1 MRATPSQIGSS
12 GLRHAGMKHAQ
23 LLGIRLRLGSTGCLR
38 PENRLLLAV
47 ALSLLASAAD
57 AAQTCSVS
65 QLRVLVHDSRGTPI
79 SDANVWLGDDEQEA
93 PRVTDSDGV
102 AEFSNPPC
110 GSTVVRVASEGFQG
124 LRRSAAIAGQAFIE
138 INVVLVPQLVVENVE
153 VRAESPLITESGS
166 SQMGELRADDVQYLP
181 YVPSTVTDTLARL
194 PGLMRAAD
202 GEINITGTGEHHGA
216 FLVNQIDVTDPATG
230 KFGQTLPVDVVEA
243 VNVLKTPFLAEYG
256 GFTSGIV
263 TVETRRGGDKWHI
276 ELKDPFPE
284 WRIRS
289 TRLAGL
295 RSTTS
300 RMLLSGPIVPGRLF
314 FVSGL
319 QYYLNKMPDRTLP
332 FPLNESKQES
342 VNSFSQWDY
351 VISPG
356 HLLSGSFHFAP
367 QHINFV
373 NPDYFNPQPVTPS
386 YAHHNYR
393 ATLSDHLAVGDGTLL
408 SIASFQRFDAVVGA
422 QGTADMVLTPTG
434 NRGSYFSSQRRNAIR
449 AEWVET
455 WSPAQVNRL
464 GNHAL
469 KLSVALNVLKNEG
482 QLTAR
487 PINILDNSGVL
498 LRRIEFS
505 GGSPYKVQDVGVAG
519 LIEDH
524 WTLKPNFTL
533 EAGGRFERQSIAH
546 SVRIAPRI
554 GFSWAPFGGTR
565 TVVRGGYGRFYD
577 RVPLDV
583 YAFKNYPLRTV
594 RDFGPDG
601 NLTETV
607 MFYGNALGTD
617 AGPTSLLFHNAPAY
631 GSFAPR
637 NATWKIGIE
646 HTVSRELSFQV
657 LYEKSRSVGLIE
669 MEQSAEA
676 SPVLRLHG
684 GGRSLYRQVEVSA
697 EITRRNGEQFF
708 LTYTNSRAQG
718 YLNDFSGF
726 VGNFP
731 LPLIRPNFFSNLPGD
746 SPHRLLA
753 WGRVAGPWKTYFLP
767 LAEFHTGF
775 PYARIDALGNYVG
788 MPNGGRVR
796 FPNYFSMDNRI
807 VKDFTYH
814 SKYTLRF
821 SFSAFNISS
830 HFNALGVHA
839 NTDDPQYGTFFGNY
853 PRRYRGDFEVIF

>member
-1 MRATPSQIGSS
+1 MRYARRVRIVSRLGATAR
-12 GLRHAGMKHAQ
+12 LRHG
-23 LLGIRLRLGSTGCLR
+23 
-38 PENRLLLAV
+38 NRLSLAV
-47 ALSLLASAAD
+47 ALSLLASAAS

-65 QLRVLVHDSRGTPI
+65 QLRVLVHDSNGNPV
-79 SDANVWLGDDEQEA
+79 SDASVWLGEDEKAA
-93 PRVTDSDGV
+93 PRVTDTDGV
-102 AEFSNPPC
+102 ADFSNPTC
-110 GSTVVRVASEGFQG
+110 GSTVVRVTSEGFQD
-124 LRRSAAIAGQAFIE
+124 LRKSVEIAGKASLE
-138 INVVLVPQLVVENVE
+138 IGAVLVPQTVVENVE

-202 GEINITGTGEHHGA
+202 GEINITGTGEQHGA
-216 FLVNQIDVTDPATG
+216 FIVNQIDVTDPATG

-243 VNVLKTPFLAEYG
+243 VSVLKTPFAAEYG

-295 RSTTS
+295 RSSTS
-300 RMLLSGPIVPGRLF
+300 RILLGGPIVPGRLF
-314 FVSGL
+314 FITGL
-319 QYYLNKMPDRTLP
+319 QYYLDKKQDRTLP

-351 VISPG
+351 VVSPE

-393 ATLSDHLAVGDGTLL
+393 GTLSDQLAVGGGTLV
-408 SIASFQRFDAVVGA
+408 SVVSFQRFDANVGA
-422 QGTADMVLTPTG
+422 QGTADMVLSPVG
-434 NRGSYFSSQRRNAIR
+434 NRGNYFASQRRKAIR
-449 AEWVET
+449 AEWMET
-455 WSPAQVNRL
+455 WSPAQINRF

-469 KLSVALNVLKNEG
+469 KLGIQTTFLKNSGE
-482 QLTAR
+482 LTAR
-487 PINILDNSGVL
+487 PIDIVDINGAL

-505 GGSPYKVQDVGVAG
+505 GGSPYNVRDASVAG
-519 LIEDH
+519 MIEDG

-533 EAGGRFERQSIAH
+533 EVGGRFERQGVANSFR
-546 SVRIAPRI
+546 VAPRI
-554 GFSWAPFGGTR
+554 GFAWAPFGGTR

-583 YAFKNYPLRTV
+583 YAFRNYPLRTV
-594 RDFGPDG
+594 TDFGADG
-601 NLTETV
+601 LTETV
-607 MFYGNALGTD
+607 SFNGNALGTD
-617 AGPTSLLFHNAPAY
+617 AGPTSLLLHNRPSV

-637 NATWKIGIE
+637 NATWKIGLE
-646 HTVSRELSFQV
+646 RRVSRELLLRV
-657 LYEKSRSVGLIE
+657 NYEKSRSVGLVE

-697 EITRRNGEQFF
+697 EINRKNGEQFF
-708 LTYTNSRAQG
+708 LTYTNSSAQG
-718 YLNDFSGF
+718 HLNDFSGF

-767 LAEFHTGF
+767 LAEFRTGF
-775 PYARIDALGNYVG
+775 PYARFDELGNYVG

-807 VKDFTYH
+807 VRDFKYH

-821 SFSAFNISS
+821 SFSAFNITG
-830 HFNALGVHA
+830 HFNPLSVHA
-839 NTDDPQYGTFFGNY
+839 NIADPQFGTFFGTY